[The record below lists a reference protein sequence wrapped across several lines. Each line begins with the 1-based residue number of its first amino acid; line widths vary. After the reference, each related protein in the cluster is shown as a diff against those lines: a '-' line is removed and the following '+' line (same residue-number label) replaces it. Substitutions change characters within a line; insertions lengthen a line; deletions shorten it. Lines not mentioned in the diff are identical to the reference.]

1 MAASDAKLFALKN
14 TAFRVTFPIYD
25 NTGALVT
32 GAAGLD
38 SEVSIDGGTF
48 VDCTNEATEIATSSG
63 IYYLDLVAG
72 EMNGDTIAVLV
83 KTSTTDAKTTVLVFY
98 PTVLATAALGVNVA
112 SMAAGTV
119 TASALAAD
127 AGTEIAAAVW
137 DRVITGANHNINNSA
152 GKRLREI
159 SNSVIQSGTAQGG
172 STNTITLASAASSV
186 NGTYDPAMIRIS
198 GGTGSGQAR
207 LIIDYTGST
216 RVAVVD
222 RDWRTAPDN
231 TSEYE
236 LIAAP
241 NLMSTNE
248 GLAQGGG
255 ASSITL
261 NASASSID
269 DSYVGQLVVIRT
281 GVAQDQSR
289 LVTAYNGTTKVATV
303 AQPWVTQP
311 TNASGYMMLPVGRS
325 FVSGFVNDT
334 ITADA
339 LSAGATGDIA
349 DALLNRNINGG
360 GNGTRTVE
368 EALAFLRNKW
378 SLSGTALTVCDTD
391 DSTTLWT
398 ATVST
403 NPSAEPITGTDPA

>member
-1 MAASDAKLFALKN
+1 
-14 TAFRVTFPIYD
+14 
-25 NTGALVT
+25 
-32 GAAGLD
+32 
-38 SEVSIDGGTF
+38 
-48 VDCTNEATEIATSSG
+48 
-63 IYYLDLVAG
+63 
-72 EMNGDTIAVLV
+72 
-83 KTSTTDAKTTVLVFY
+83 
-98 PTVLATAALGVNVA
+98 
-112 SMAAGTV
+112 
-119 TASALAAD
+119 
-127 AGTEIAAAVW
+127 
-137 DRVITGANHNINNSA
+137 
-152 GKRLREI
+152 
-159 SNSVIQSGTAQGG
+159 
-172 STNTITLASAASSV
+172 
-186 NGTYDPAMIRIS
+186 MIRIS